1 MKKHLKLL
9 LVVICVLLL
18 STIVAVAISAD
29 STISTDA
36 AFKSYQV
43 ATDGGVNLRFIY
55 TDLGT
60 ADKIIADIYKPGA
73 SEPYATKEYAVA
85 ALEAAK
91 AEKGNAT
98 YIVSVPLSPDQMDDT
113 VKVYAKDADG
123 NTGKVKAMSVSS
135 YAWAI
140 LNSEANASSH
150 NAMRAL
156 LNWGAMADQ
165 QFNGVANS
173 NINYGLY
180 ADGSN
185 PTSGATVSIYNGED
199 GAAEWNETVFTN
211 VAYNVLL
218 EAGNTRMILDFT
230 YTGSDKL
237 SVSYFKNGDLLDASG
252 IEVIDEAAGKYR
264 ANIHNLGV
272 AVFDTEYTIKVTDG
286 TNELSV
292 TKTVLEYLDAI
303 VEGEYTASQKALAT
317 SMYQFYTHARNKV
330 GTCEHNEGFHLS
342 LDNESNYKYYTCSK
356 CLENFKAFPKT
367 LKFVSDFGS
376 MAYWNAEGNQGAQTP
391 TVEGDVI
398 FVRSPRYNGNQ
409 LSTVIFESSSM
420 GENIGKY
427 LMIKYR
433 ATESKYQ
440 IKLELK
446 LNNSVATTQILPEQ
460 NIVLDEWVTAIVDVS
475 SLVGDEVDTTSYIKL
490 HHWTTLDVAYVA
502 MADDVADLTAILE
515 DGESYVYRGK
525 SFGNVGGEVEY
536 AKNEVPTFEEVKEHN
551 FKYTV
556 TPVADS
562 TNTTYTYTCDCE
574 ECDGKVLWSKTFDA
588 QTFTAD
594 LTGITSSGNTSMRV
608 DDGAFPYI
616 HVETNGQ
623 QTTTT
628 IVATQEAVVVG
639 SRMYLKYRVNNGD
652 KANFDIS
659 QSGTVVVNETTKSV
673 AGSPQAG
680 DLAKRQGWVVGQIDQ
695 SGALGNST
703 TGQFTF
709 TITHTDDLDIAFFV
723 TYPSND
729 IRAKLIGGDN
739 PDQFYVTQSSAFGT
753 YGGTNKRRDEAGN
766 GSDGRYS
773 DSCTAHTTKTNTFVT
788 GETTI
793 TTTFCSAC
801 LDTLAP
807 RKVVYK
813 HSIEFTKTTL
823 GSDTKYTYTCDCA
836 ECGGKVLWS
845 KTFTSNTYCADITA
859 ITSTGSISDH
869 VDENYFPY
877 IHVEAN
883 DTSTTTTITTGTDV
897 LVGSRMFLKY
907 RVNSGNAA
915 TADIGFTYHFVDE
928 AGTEKTAY
936 GTATAANLNYRSGWV
951 VGQIDLSSGLFGS
964 SSTTSKTGTLTI
976 TITHSDDLDIAF
988 FLTHPTLETSMRS
1001 IFIGG
1006 DNPDQY
1012 YVNQSSCFGT
1022 NATTG
1027 KRRSEAGTT
1036 LSDACATHT
1045 PTTGTFTTEATTT
1058 VTHYCST
1065 CKETLAPREI
1075 TENESYEN
1083 HPITFKS
1090 EVIGDKIKYTYTC
1103 NCDECQGDV
1112 LWSKVFA
1119 NTVFC
1124 ADVTGTQSTGET
1136 SMRVDEN
1143 GIPYVHVDT
1152 NGKTV
1157 TTVIEV
1163 EDVPA
1168 GRHMYIKYRA
1178 NNGQAATNGWTTPRV
1193 DYYTI
1198 EAPTTTV
1205 NVAYATETTAD
1216 ALASKTG
1223 WIVGRMNV
1231 ESDAIKNAGL
1241 YTAGHPEVTYQ
1252 AGKIKLTITHSEDL
1266 DIAYFITDNQ
1276 EFVNITPQILN
1287 GDNPDHYY
1295 IQQSKALGSYG
1306 TALKRNS
1313 TGGSS
1318 LPIDATACT
1327 NHTEAN
1333 KATLDTVSG
1342 KYIYHTEY
1350 CKTCLEAYGTRTKT
1364 LNPDYIE
1371 GHPITFK
1378 SEVNGDS
1385 TTYTYTCD
1393 CSECKGQLL
1402 WQKTF
1407 INSVYCADITASA
1420 STGNASYQIDEEFFP
1435 YLHVETGKTSTTT
1448 VISSGDNEIT
1458 VGDRVYLKYRLNDGK
1473 SAENDFQV
1481 VVKLNGIIVNTSAVP
1496 VANLTLE
1503 GWAISQ
1509 IQMTGITS
1517 AFTNASLTVPTTA
1530 KIEIIFTHT
1539 DNLDVA
1545 FYLLNGDHNPIRTV
1559 VVGGTNPDSCYY
1571 THSATFANQA
1581 TNTTNK
1587 RYEGGT
1593 PSAQTCNTHTFGTS
1607 QGVEGNYTVRTY
1619 YCTVCHEKL
1628 APRDVIPNTV
1638 TYYSDVTNVVW
1649 WGDGSILAP
1658 KVEDGVVFVTAD
1670 KKENGGRCETTIV
1683 NSKTFNEQIG
1693 RFMAVKYRMSAAT
1706 KEIIFDIKLNSASI
1720 TKQTLT
1726 AANAVTDGWVVA
1738 IVDVSKLI
1746 GDRAADTTSKILIEH
1761 YDAIDIAYVA
1771 MANDVES
1778 LTALL
1783 GADETYVYCGESVSN
1798 LPSGTEYSKNE
1809 TPVVKAPTSH
1819 SFKLYTKQ
1827 VGTNVTYTYTCNC
1840 AECGGKILWTKTFPE
1855 NFYCADITSITSSST
1870 ATVSMEVDESVFSY
1884 AHIETNGY
1892 KTTTTIEAENVPV
1905 GGRVFMKY
1913 RVNNGEAAKNDFQVQ
1928 IYYTVNGEYAVV
1940 GNCLNISAEDM
1951 AKREG
1956 WVIGQTD
1963 ISTTLPKVSGTTTAV
1978 GDYRDIRIVIT
1989 HTDPLDVAYFV
2000 TPNTLNNDI
2009 KAMFAGKDNPDQYY
2023 VNQGYAIG
2031 TYGSDKKRD
2040 PAGGSN
2046 PPESC
2051 ADGSH
2056 TATSAVYETAYGV
2069 VTTHFCSV
2077 CKETLAPREVDS
2089 KIYAPDFIGYFADS
2103 VQTAGAHI
2111 TTQVGDNGIMFV
2123 RSEANGELVNTA
2135 MKTLTGVKLGR
2146 YMSIKYRLKDA
2157 SVLDLHVQIN
2167 NGAVNSAVLR
2177 NVTTDGWVVAVIDL
2191 ANFKGYYAG
2200 AEGMKLEVSFVHT
2213 GILDIAYVATADEEA
2228 DLRELLVDG
2237 ETYYY
2242 RAGNFAATGIEC
2254 DKSGELIY
2262 DEYETQTPV
2271 DATES
2276 KAPTISYD
2284 IDLIAKKQPE
2294 VLKAAAKL
2302 NMFDASLPL
2311 RVEFVH
2317 YFEADETVE
2326 YSITGYYGEVIRRG
2340 TITGAQ
2346 GEAVKVSIGIKE
2358 HLTGYITVKVGDV
2371 TDTYIVTPSLDDRY
2385 QGDTP
2390 FAMDTALTEKDPNSS
2405 NADFIS
2411 KYASA
2416 IRLTGV
2422 TWIRERAN
2430 WSWTQYY
2437 TEEKGYYFST
2447 GSMPIHVKN
2456 QLTAIKGTGLNILG
2470 LFGGVPSWSVPADSK
2485 GQTGTYAT
2493 QLQVYEATK
2502 WLANTLNGLID
2513 AIELHNEPDHLSF
2526 VNTPEIY
2533 ASWLKAAALGVM
2545 DSDSD
2550 MAISIA
2556 GLCVPYN
2563 TTSFTAVLMESDVM
2577 NYVSLFNYH
2586 AHTSIDKLE
2595 GGLDYG
2601 SNEAVNTIT
2610 SALDILGNNKPVW
2623 ISESGMS
2630 IPSTSISDATLRQQ
2644 APYIVTGAV
2653 QSLSYGVD
2661 KYYWFV
2667 GKPYTETKDDVVVD
2681 FGSFSED
2688 GRAYPTMAAYAVMT
2702 SVLGEGKYVGE
2713 LTGLGDNLR
2722 AYLVETGNGDETVA
2736 VIWAKTGTA
2745 EYTFNSSVSVLKTDM
2760 MGQSQTLDPTEGKIT
2775 VSVTTDPIYITFAGK
2790 PDAYHAHSYDEPAA
2804 LEQPTVEGI
2813 GNRVIITPE
2822 IKGNEFDAYDK
2833 QYGYEISRNQVID
2846 VRVVNLSDV
2855 TVSGTVSVDMPGVWT
2870 DTSVNVNDLAPH
2882 SETTVQMTLTY
2893 DTGSSNTAIN
2903 DLAIFSGE
2911 FNGEKTSSTA
2921 VHVHNDSSAEEKKSR
2936 EIQIEST
2943 NLNVGASIAKSTLQS
2958 AQITLND
2965 NPKNAMINGGIHFNF
2980 NKVVVK
2986 VNGVELDSSKASY
2999 SNYKLTMDLSS
3010 ITEDGKYMVSVAFVT
3025 ERGDMQTMTL
3035 EMIVE
3040 GDTVYVRSNDV
3051 FN

>member
-85 ALEAAK
+85 DLEAAK

-113 VKVYAKDADG
+113 VKVYAKDAEG

-199 GAAEWNETVFTN
+199 GATEWNETVFTN

-252 IEVIDEAAGKYR
+252 IEVIDEAEGKYR
-264 ANIHNLGV
+264 VNIHNLGV

-303 VEGEYTASQKALAT
+303 VEGDYTASQKALAT
-317 SMYQFYTHARNKV
+317 SMYQFYTHARNTV
-330 GTCEHNEGFHLS
+330 GTCEHNEGFHVS
-342 LDNESNYKYYTCSK
+342 LDNESDYQYYTCSK
-356 CLENFKAFPKT
+356 CLEHFKAFPKT
-367 LKFVSDFGS
+367 LKYISDPS
-376 MAYWNAEGNQGAQTP
+376 NIVYWNKNGKQGALTAQIDANGLVYTHSARY
-391 TVEGDVI
+391 EGG
-398 FVRSPRYNGNQ
+398 S
-409 LSTVIFESSSM
+409 LSTDIFNSNEM
-420 GENIGKY
+420 GDKIGNY

-433 ATESKYQ
+433 AVESLYKMEF
-440 IKLELK
+440 LLK
-446 LNNSVATTQILPEQ
+446 LNSGTEIRQAIPEGNLQ
-460 NIVLDEWVTAIVDVS
+460 LDEWVVAIIDVS
-475 SLVGDEVDTTSYIKL
+475 GVIGTDKSTVSHVKMT
-490 HHWTTLDVAYVA
+490 HWTSLDVAYVA
-502 MADDVADLTAILE
+502 MADDIADLTALLE
-515 DGESYVYRGK
+515 DGETYVYRGT
-525 SFGNVGGEVEY
+525 SLGNVGGEVEY
-536 AKNEVPTFEEVKEHN
+536 AKNELPTIEEVKEHN

-556 TPVADS
+556 TPVGET
-562 TNTTYTYTCDCE
+562 TNTTYSYTCDCD
-574 ECDGKVLWSKTFDA
+574 ECDGKVLWSKTFDDK
-588 QTFTAD
+588 TFTAD
-594 LTGITSSGNTSMRV
+594 LTGVTSSGNTSMRV
-608 DDGAFPYI
+608 DESAFPYI
-616 HVETNGQ
+616 HVETNGRL
-623 QTTTT
+623 TTTT
-628 IVATQEAVVVG
+628 IVATTEEVLVG

-659 QSGTVVVNETTKSV
+659 QAGTVVTGETSKSI

-695 SGALGNST
+695 SGALGASM
-703 TGQFTF
+703 TGKFTL
-709 TITHTDDLDIAFFV
+709 TITHTDDLDIAFLV

-729 IRAKLIGGDN
+729 IRAKLIGGEN
-739 PDQFYVTQSSAFGT
+739 PDQFYATQSSAFGN
-753 YGGTNKRRDEAGN
+753 YGGTNKRRDEN
-766 GSDGRYS
+766 GSTS
-773 DSCTAHTTKTNTFVT
+773 IPESCASGAHTLKTNKFVT

-793 TTTFCSAC
+793 VTTFCSTC

-807 RKVVYK
+807 RKVVYHTQ
-813 HSIEFTKTTL
+813 HSIEFTKTTI

-859 ITSTGSISDH
+859 ITSTGTITEH
-869 VDENYFPY
+869 VDENFFPY
-877 IHVEAN
+877 IHVETN
-883 DTSTTTTITTGTDV
+883 GSSTTTTITTETNV

-907 RVNSGNAA
+907 RVNNGSAA
-915 TADIGFTYHFVDE
+915 TADIGFSYKFVDS
-928 AGTEKTAY
+928 AAATKTVT

-964 SSTTSKTGTLTI
+964 SSTTSKTGTLTV

-988 FLTHPTLETSMRS
+988 FLTHPTLETVMRS

-1012 YVNQSSCFGT
+1012 YANQSSCFGT
-1022 NATTG
+1022 NGVAG

-1112 LWSKVFA
+1112 LWSKLFA

-1178 NNGQAATNGWTTPRV
+1178 NNGQAATQAWTTPRV

-1198 EAPTTTV
+1198 EAPTTPV
-1205 NVAYATETTAD
+1205 NVAYAAETTAD

-1231 ESDAIKNAGL
+1231 EGDAIKNAGL
-1241 YTAGHPEVTYQ
+1241 YTANHPEVTYQ
-1252 AGKIKLTITHSEDL
+1252 AGKIKLTITHSEDI

-1318 LPIDATACT
+1318 LPIDAATCGA

-1333 KATLDTVSG
+1333 KATLDTVVG

-1350 CKTCLEAYGTRTKT
+1350 CTKCLESYGVRTKT
-1364 LNPDYIE
+1364 LNPDYYA

-1378 SEVNGDS
+1378 SEVGASS

-1393 CSECKGQLL
+1393 CAECKGQVL
-1402 WQKTF
+1402 WSKTF
-1407 INSVYCADITASA
+1407 INSVYCADITTAV
-1420 STGNASYQIDEEFFP
+1420 STGETSFRIDEEFFP
-1435 YLHVETGKTSTTT
+1435 YMHVETGKTSTTT
-1448 VISSGDNEIT
+1448 VISSGDNEIR
-1458 VGDRVYLKYRLNDGK
+1458 VGNRVYFKYRINDGATSSTITEIQIK
-1473 SAENDFQV
+1473 MNG
-1481 VVKLNGIIVNTSAVP
+1481 KLVNTSWADSI
-1496 VANLTLE
+1496 TLN
-1503 GWAISQ
+1503 GWVISQ
-1509 IQMTGITS
+1509 IDISGGLST
-1517 AFTNASLTVPTTA
+1517 AFNSSIPTNA

-1545 FYLLNGDHNPIRTV
+1545 FYLSNNTDHDPIRKV
-1559 VVGGTNPDSCYY
+1559 VVGGSNPDSIYY
-1571 THSATFANQA
+1571 TCS
-1581 TNTTNK
+1581 TNLLASNGGV

-1593 PSAQTCNTHTFGTS
+1593 PSAACANGAHTFGVAS
-1607 QGVEGNYTVRTY
+1607 EVMENYTVRAY
-1619 YCTVCHEKL
+1619 SCTKCHRKL

-1638 TYYSDVTNVVW
+1638 TYYSDVTNVLW
-1649 WGDGSILAP
+1649 WGDGSILTP
-1658 KVEDGVVFVTAD
+1658 KVEDGMIFVTAD
-1670 KKENGGRCETTIV
+1670 KKADGSRCETTIV

-1738 IVDVSKLI
+1738 IVDVSKII
-1746 GDRAADTTSKILIEH
+1746 GDRPDTTSKILIEH

-1783 GADETYVYCGESVSN
+1783 GADETYVYCGESISN
-1798 LPSGTEYSKNE
+1798 LPSGTEYAKNE

-1928 IYYTVNGEYAVV
+1928 IYYTVNGEYVVV
-1940 GNCLNISAEDM
+1940 GNCLNISAADM

-1963 ISTTLPKVSGTTTAV
+1963 ISTTLPKASGTTTAV
-1978 GDYRDIRIVIT
+1978 GDYRDIKIVIT

-2023 VNQGYAIG
+2023 VNQSYAIG

-2046 PPESC
+2046 PPASC
-2051 ADGSH
+2051 GDGKH
-2056 TATSAVYETAYGV
+2056 TAATGEYVTDYGI
-2069 VTTHFCSV
+2069 VTTHYCSV
-2077 CKETLAPREVDS
+2077 CKETLAPREVIS
-2089 KIYAPDFIGYFADS
+2089 KLYAPDSLGYFADS

-2111 TTQVGDNGIMFV
+2111 TTEVGNDGVQFI
-2123 RSEANGELVNTA
+2123 RSTANGQSVKTA
-2135 MKTLTGVKLGR
+2135 MKTLTGIKLGR
-2146 YMSIKYRLKDA
+2146 YMAIKYRVEDA
-2157 SVLDLHVQIN
+2157 SMLDLHVQIN
-2167 NGAVNSAVLR
+2167 NGAMNSAVIR

-2191 ANFKGYYAG
+2191 ATFKGYYAD

-2213 GILDIAYVATADEEA
+2213 GILDIAYVATADDEA

-2242 RAGNFAATGIEC
+2242 RGGNFAATGIEC

-2271 DATES
+2271 DATAS
-2276 KAPTISYD
+2276 VAPTISYD

-2294 VLKAAAKL
+2294 VLKAAAKV

-2317 YFEADETVE
+2317 YFAEAETVE

-2340 TITGAQ
+2340 TITGQQ
-2346 GEAVKVSIGIKE
+2346 GEAVKVSIGIKN
-2358 HLTGYITVKVGDV
+2358 HITGYITIKVGDY
-2371 TDTYIVTPSLDDRY
+2371 TDTYVVTPSLDDRIE
-2385 QGDTP
+2385 GDTP
-2390 FAMDTALTEKDPNSS
+2390 FAMDSALTELNPNTSDTS
-2405 NADFIS
+2405 DVE

-2456 QLTAIKGTGLNILG
+2456 QLTAIKGTGLNIMG
-2470 LFGGVPSWSVPADSK
+2470 LFGGVPTWSIPENV
-2485 GQTGTYAT
+2485 TNWNGTYNT

-2502 WLANTLNGLID
+2502 WLANLYDGLLD
-2513 AIELHNEPDHLSF
+2513 VIELHNEPDHNSF
-2526 VNTPEIY
+2526 VNTPEMY

-2550 MAISIA
+2550 MAISIS

-2563 TTSFTAVLMESDVM
+2563 TSSFAAVLMESDVM
-2577 NYVSLFNYH
+2577 EYVSLFNYH

-2601 SNEAVNTIT
+2601 SNEAVNTLT
-2610 SALDILGNNKPVW
+2610 AALDVLGNNKPVW

-2630 IPSTSISDATLRQQ
+2630 IPSASISDTTLRAQ
-2644 APYIVTGAV
+2644 APYIVTSAV
-2653 QSLSYGVD
+2653 QALSYGID

-2702 SVLGEGKYVGE
+2702 SVLGEGKYIGE
-2713 LTGLGDNLR
+2713 LTGLGDNVR
-2722 AYLVETGNGDETVA
+2722 AYLVATGNGDETVA
-2736 VIWAKTGTA
+2736 VIWAMSGT
-2745 EYTFNSSVSVLKTDM
+2745 EDYTFASTEAVLKTDM
-2760 MGQSQTLDPTEGKIT
+2760 MGQSETLTPTDSQIT
-2775 VSVTTDPIYITFAGK
+2775 VTATTDPIYITFNGTPA
-2790 PDAYHAHSYDEPAA
+2790 AYHAHDYEEPEA
-2804 LEQPTVEGI
+2804 LEQPVLEGV
-2813 GNRVIITPE
+2813 GSHVIIIPE
-2822 IKGNEFDAYDK
+2822 IKDATELDAYDTL
-2833 QYGYEISRNQVID
+2833 YGYEITNGQTIN
-2846 VRVVNLSDV
+2846 VRVVNLSNE
-2855 TVSGTVSVDMPGVWT
+2855 TVSGTVSVDMPGVW
-2870 DTSVNVNDLAPH
+2870 DDKDVKVNDLAPY
-2882 SETTVQMTLTY
+2882 SQVTVQMTLSY
-2893 DTGSSNTAIN
+2893 PGGSRQTSIN
-2903 DLAIFSGE
+2903 DLAIFTGM
-2911 FNGEKTSSTA
+2911 FNGEETSSA
-2921 VHVHNDSSAEEKKSR
+2921 AIHVHNDSSAEAKKSR
-2936 EIQIEST
+2936 EIQIKST
-2943 NLNVGASIAKSTLQS
+2943 NLNVGGSIAKSTLAS
-2958 AQITLND
+2958 AQITLNS
-2965 NPKNAMINGGIHFNF
+2965 NPKNATINGGIHFSVND
-2980 NKVVVK
+2980 VVVK
-2986 VNGVELDSSKASY
+2986 VNGVELSGKASY
-2999 SNYKLTMDLSS
+2999 SNHTITMDLSS
-3010 ITEDGKYMVSVAFVT
+3010 ITADGKYMVSVALRT
-3025 ERGDMQTMTL
+3025 AQGDMQTMTL
-3035 EMIVE
+3035 ELIVE
-3040 GDTVYVRSNDV
+3040 GDNVYVRSNDV